1 MRGTVIRDGLV
12 GFCEITKITPARH
25 QTWQT
30 PLQMKGEEAL
40 WHSKPSSYQIRPFNK
55 GTTARATNL

>member
-12 GFCEITKITPARH
+12 GFCEITEITPARH

-30 PLQMKGEEAL
+30 PLQNEGGRGPLAPYTEL
-40 WHSKPSSYQIRPFNK
+40 VSNK
-55 GTTARATNL
+55 TFQ